1 MNGSTKGELF
11 ELLLLLLPVLSIS
24 LYVRAEDQW
33 YFLRRGLVLPTA
45 AGGVVETVL
54 FLCLVVRAN

>member
-33 YFLRRGLVLPTA
+33 YFLRRGLAFYPQQL
-45 AGGVVETVL
+45 GEW
-54 FLCLVVRAN
+54 